1 MKPFGISQTIVI
13 VLFIFS
19 SCFSPKLKQ
28 ESATTLG
35 RYLFFD
41 PSLSITSTK
50 SCGSCHNPRFAFTDG
65 YKRTL
70 GVFADVSQR
79 NTQTLINIS
88 FNNYFNWA
96 DTVTQTLEQQMER
109 PLFSHSIIEMGLK
122 QDDASVLTRLKQNN
136 HYKQLFQNAFPKEQ
150 DPINWKNIKYAI
162 ASYIRTLNSM
172 NAPYDLYKKGKA
184 DAISPSAKRGEAL
197 FFSTSLNCGAC
208 HTPPYFGA
216 DSSLPAQSQYY
227 NVGLYHL
234 DSGNYANNDNGLFHQ
249 SKRETD
255 KGKFRVPTLR
265 NLLFTAPY
273 FHDGSAETIEEAL
286 SVFEQGG
293 RNISTGIWK
302 GDGTKNPYKSHL
314 ITGYKITDQ
323 QRIDLVNFLFSL
335 SDSSVLS
342 NPLFSDPFHP
352 ANN

>member
-1 MKPFGISQTIVI
+1 MKPYTKPLTSVIFLI
-13 VLFIFS
+13 VLFSCSHQTNTQQHS
-19 SCFSPKLKQ
+19 S
-28 ESATTLG
+28 TLG

-41 PSLSITSTK
+41 PSLSVTSTK

-79 NTQTLINIS
+79 NTQTLVNVS

-96 DTVTQTLEQQMER
+96 DTVTQSLEQQMER
-109 PLFSHSIIEMGLK
+109 PLFSHSIIEMGLN
-122 QDDASVLTRLKQNN
+122 QNDVSVLNRFKQNKL
-136 HYKQLFQNAFPKEQ
+136 YKELFQTTFPAEK
-150 DPINWKNIKYAI
+150 DPITWKNIKYTI
-162 ASYIRTLNSM
+162 ASYIRTINSM
-172 NAPYDLYKKGKA
+172 NAPYDLYKKGKK
-184 DAISPSAKRGEAL
+184 DAISPSAIRGEAL
-197 FFSTSLNCGAC
+197 FFSGSLKCGSC

-227 NVGLYHL
+227 NVGLYNI
-234 DSGNYANNDNGLFHQ
+234 DNGNYANNDNGFYHQ
-249 SKRETD
+249 SGRETD

-286 SVFEQGG
+286 AVFEQGG
-293 RNISTGIWK
+293 RNIPTGIWK

-314 ITGYKITDQ
+314 ITGYIITDQ
-323 QRIDLVNFLFSL
+323 QRIDLINFLFSL
-335 SDSSVLS
+335 SDSTVLS
-342 NPLFSDPFHP
+342 NPMFTDPFHP